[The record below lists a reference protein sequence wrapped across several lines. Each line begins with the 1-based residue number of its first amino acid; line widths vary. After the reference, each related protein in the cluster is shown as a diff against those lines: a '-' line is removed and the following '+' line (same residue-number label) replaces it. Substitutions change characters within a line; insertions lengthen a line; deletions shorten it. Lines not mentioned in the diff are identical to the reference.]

1 MLNQLPEPEDPL
13 AETEPT
19 SLLGRIVQR
28 KLAEIPGIRDLDPA
42 GPPVHSLQEKIR
54 RHPGMPVRVIAE
66 CKKASPS
73 SGLLRSDYH
82 PAVIASE
89 YAALGASAIS
99 VLTDREFFQG
109 DLGHLEL
116 ARTCGLP
123 ILRKD
128 FIISPQQIF
137 ESRRAGADAFLL
149 IVRLLDLPRLTDF
162 LEIGRSLGMDALV
175 ETHNERE
182 VEIALQAGAD
192 IIGIN
197 HRDLDTLVMDLSL
210 TERLAPQIR
219 RSHPK
224 TVIVAESGVES
235 HEGRSRVD
243 PHADAVLIGTA
254 LMKAASV
261 KEVWTKIF
269 A

>member
-13 AETEPT
+13 AQTPT
-19 SLLGRIVQR
+19 SLLGRIVQQ
-28 KLAEIPGIRDLDPA
+28 KLAEIPGIPEIEPL
-42 GPPVHSLQEKIR
+42 GPPVRPFATALR
-54 RHPGMPVRVIAE
+54 RMPGTPVRVIAE

-73 SGLLRSDYH
+73 SGLLRADYN
-82 PAVIASE
+82 PAVIAGE

-116 ARTCGLP
+116 ARTSGLP

-137 ESRRAGADAFLL
+137 ESRRGGADAFLL
-149 IVRLLDLPRLTDF
+149 IVRLLDLPRLIDF
-162 LEIGRSLGMDALV
+162 IDIGRSLGMDVLV
-175 ETHNERE
+175 ETHNAA
-182 VEIALQAGAD
+182 EIETAVRAGAD

-197 HRDLDTLVMDLSL
+197 HRDLDTLTMDLSL

-219 RSHPK
+219 RDRPN
-224 TVIVAESGVES
+224 TIVVAESGVES

-243 PHADAVLIGTA
+243 PYVDAVLIGTA
-254 LMKAASV
+254 LMKATSLRD
-261 KEVWTKIF
+261 VWDEIF
-269 A
+269 N